1 MRSRR
6 GAVLQGREGRGHA
19 LHRQRPIQAGRI
31 RHRTAGG
38 GHRRRTR
45 HAVAVEHA
53 NPDAGMYRS
62 RHDPERQLH
71 QGRGTLRAESGI
83 RFLLSPPRQRA
94 AVSEHRNA
102 GAAVG
107 AADSPRCAEAR
118 VRAGS
123 VGVAGVLSSLRYLFA
138 DLIGDDDDTP
148 PFLPDGLP
156 DAVVPVVSDAIHM
169 LIDYQGNAYATL
181 YVTRLRRF
189 VGRRDVNDAMLG
201 EIAYLMAIR
210 MSYQDPIR
218 IAQLKLAEL
227 EAGGAPSHDVR
238 RFRFDELVGSLPAV
252 VAEPV
257 LDTFEWLGWEVRRR
271 VPIRFSTRSR
281 WGIRRLKI
289 EAGLRRWRLFSVGY
303 AKVRVW
309 VERWLHMI
317 DRSLTKQPRAAS
329 EIVRTA
335 TMVQGYG
342 DAYRQG
348 LADWHAIID
357 GLAKPTFD
365 GVLPLPDLAAAVA
378 EARAAVRPDPRQAVL
393 KRTIAEIRAR
403 ALGAGTNAAAG

>member
-1 MRSRR
+1 M
-6 GAVLQGREGRGHA
+6 
-19 LHRQRPIQAGRI
+19 
-31 RHRTAGG
+31 
-38 GHRRRTR
+38 
-45 HAVAVEHA
+45 
-53 NPDAGMYRS
+53 
-62 RHDPERQLH
+62 
-71 QGRGTLRAESGI
+71 
-83 RFLLSPPRQRA
+83 
-94 AVSEHRNA
+94 
-102 GAAVG
+102 
-107 AADSPRCAEAR
+107 
-118 VRAGS
+118 
-123 VGVAGVLSSLRYLFA
+123 AGVLSSLRYLLA
-138 DLIGDDDDTP
+138 DFIGDDDDEP

-156 DAVVPVVSDAIHM
+156 DAVAPVVSDAIHM
-169 LIDYQGNAYATL
+169 LIDYQGNAYAKL

-201 EIAYLMAIR
+201 EIARLMAMR

-218 IAQLKLAEL
+218 LAQLKLAEL

-238 RFRFDELVGSLPAV
+238 RFRFDELIGALPAV

-281 WGIRRLKI
+281 FGIRRLKI
-289 EAGLRRWRLFSVGY
+289 EAGLRRWRLFSVRY
-303 AKVRVW
+303 AKERVW

-329 EIVRTA
+329 AIVQTA

-378 EARAAVRPDPRQAVL
+378 EARTAVTPDPRQAVL

>member
-1 MRSRR
+1 M
-6 GAVLQGREGRGHA
+6 
-19 LHRQRPIQAGRI
+19 
-31 RHRTAGG
+31 
-38 GHRRRTR
+38 
-45 HAVAVEHA
+45 
-53 NPDAGMYRS
+53 
-62 RHDPERQLH
+62 
-71 QGRGTLRAESGI
+71 
-83 RFLLSPPRQRA
+83 
-94 AVSEHRNA
+94 
-102 GAAVG
+102 
-107 AADSPRCAEAR
+107 
-118 VRAGS
+118 
-123 VGVAGVLSSLRYLFA
+123 AGVLSSLRYLLA
-138 DLIGDDDDTP
+138 DFIGDDDDEP
-148 PFLPDGLP
+148 PFLPDALP
-156 DAVVPVVSDAIHM
+156 DAVAPVVSDAIHM
-169 LIDYQGNAYATL
+169 LIDYQGNAYAKL

-201 EIAYLMAIR
+201 EIARLMAMR
-210 MSYQDPIR
+210 MSYQDPIQL
-218 IAQLKLAEL
+218 AQLKLAEL

-238 RFRFDELVGSLPAV
+238 RFRFDELIGALPAV

-289 EAGLRRWRLFSVGY
+289 EAGLRRWRLFSVRY
-303 AKVRVW
+303 AKERVW

-329 EIVRTA
+329 AMVQTA

-378 EARAAVRPDPRQAVL
+378 EARTAVTPDPRQAVL

>member
-1 MRSRR
+1 
-6 GAVLQGREGRGHA
+6 
-19 LHRQRPIQAGRI
+19 
-31 RHRTAGG
+31 
-38 GHRRRTR
+38 
-45 HAVAVEHA
+45 
-53 NPDAGMYRS
+53 
-62 RHDPERQLH
+62 
-71 QGRGTLRAESGI
+71 
-83 RFLLSPPRQRA
+83 
-94 AVSEHRNA
+94 
-102 GAAVG
+102 
-107 AADSPRCAEAR
+107 
-118 VRAGS
+118 
-123 VGVAGVLSSLRYLFA
+123 VAGVLSSLRYLLA
-138 DLIGDDDDTP
+138 DFIGDDDDEP

-156 DAVVPVVSDAIHM
+156 DAVAPVVSDAIHM
-169 LIDYQGNAYATL
+169 LIDYQGNAYAKL
-181 YVTRLRRF
+181 YVTRLQRF

-201 EIAYLMAIR
+201 EIARLTAMR

-218 IAQLKLAEL
+218 LAQLKLAEL

-238 RFRFDELVGSLPAV
+238 RFRFDELIGALPAV

-281 WGIRRLKI
+281 FGIRRLKI
-289 EAGLRRWRLFSVGY
+289 EAGLRRWRLFSVRY
-303 AKVRVW
+303 AKERVW

-329 EIVRTA
+329 AIVQTA

-378 EARAAVRPDPRQAVL
+378 EARTAVTPDPRQAVL

>member
-1 MRSRR
+1 M
-6 GAVLQGREGRGHA
+6 
-19 LHRQRPIQAGRI
+19 
-31 RHRTAGG
+31 
-38 GHRRRTR
+38 
-45 HAVAVEHA
+45 
-53 NPDAGMYRS
+53 
-62 RHDPERQLH
+62 
-71 QGRGTLRAESGI
+71 
-83 RFLLSPPRQRA
+83 
-94 AVSEHRNA
+94 
-102 GAAVG
+102 
-107 AADSPRCAEAR
+107 
-118 VRAGS
+118 
-123 VGVAGVLSSLRYLFA
+123 AGVLSSLRYLFA

-148 PFLPDGLP
+148 PFLPDGLS
-156 DAVVPVVSDAIHM
+156 DAVAPVVSDAIHM

-201 EIAYLMAIR
+201 EIARLMAKR

-238 RFRFDELVGSLPAV
+238 RFRFDELVGALPAV

-257 LDTFEWLGWEVRRR
+257 LDTFVWLGWEVRRR

-289 EAGLRRWRLFSVGY
+289 EAGLRRWRLFSVRY
-303 AKVRVW
+303 AKERAW

-329 EIVRTA
+329 AIVQTA

-348 LADWHAIID
+348 FADWHAIID

-378 EARAAVRPDPRQAVL
+378 EARAAVTPDPRQAVL

-403 ALGAGTNAAAG
+403 ALGAGANAAAG

>member
-1 MRSRR
+1 M
-6 GAVLQGREGRGHA
+6 
-19 LHRQRPIQAGRI
+19 
-31 RHRTAGG
+31 
-38 GHRRRTR
+38 
-45 HAVAVEHA
+45 
-53 NPDAGMYRS
+53 
-62 RHDPERQLH
+62 
-71 QGRGTLRAESGI
+71 
-83 RFLLSPPRQRA
+83 
-94 AVSEHRNA
+94 
-102 GAAVG
+102 
-107 AADSPRCAEAR
+107 
-118 VRAGS
+118 
-123 VGVAGVLSSLRYLFA
+123 AGVLSSLRYLLA
-138 DLIGDDDDTP
+138 DFIGDDDDEP

-156 DAVVPVVSDAIHM
+156 DAVAPVVSDAIHM

-201 EIAYLMAIR
+201 EIARLMAMR

-218 IAQLKLAEL
+218 VAQLKLAEL

-238 RFRFDELVGSLPAV
+238 RFRFDELIGALPAV

-281 WGIRRLKI
+281 FGIRRLKI
-289 EAGLRRWRLFSVGY
+289 EAGLRRWRLFSVRY
-303 AKVRVW
+303 AKERVW

-329 EIVRTA
+329 AIVQTA

-378 EARAAVRPDPRQAVL
+378 EARAAVTPDPRQAVL

>member
-1 MRSRR
+1 
-6 GAVLQGREGRGHA
+6 
-19 LHRQRPIQAGRI
+19 
-31 RHRTAGG
+31 
-38 GHRRRTR
+38 
-45 HAVAVEHA
+45 
-53 NPDAGMYRS
+53 
-62 RHDPERQLH
+62 
-71 QGRGTLRAESGI
+71 
-83 RFLLSPPRQRA
+83 
-94 AVSEHRNA
+94 
-102 GAAVG
+102 
-107 AADSPRCAEAR
+107 
-118 VRAGS
+118 
-123 VGVAGVLSSLRYLFA
+123 VAGVLSSLRYLLA
-138 DLIGDDDDTP
+138 DFIGDDDDEP

-156 DAVVPVVSDAIHM
+156 DAVAPVVSDAIHM

-201 EIAYLMAIR
+201 EIARLMAMR

-218 IAQLKLAEL
+218 VAQLKLAEL

-238 RFRFDELVGSLPAV
+238 RFRFDELIGALPAV

-289 EAGLRRWRLFSVGY
+289 EAGLRRWRLFSVRY
-303 AKVRVW
+303 AKERVW

-329 EIVRTA
+329 AIVQTA
-335 TMVQGYG
+335 TMVQGHG

-365 GVLPLPDLAAAVA
+365 GVLPLQDLAAAVA
-378 EARAAVRPDPRQAVL
+378 EARAAVTPDPRQAVL

-403 ALGAGTNAAAG
+403 ALGAGANAAAG